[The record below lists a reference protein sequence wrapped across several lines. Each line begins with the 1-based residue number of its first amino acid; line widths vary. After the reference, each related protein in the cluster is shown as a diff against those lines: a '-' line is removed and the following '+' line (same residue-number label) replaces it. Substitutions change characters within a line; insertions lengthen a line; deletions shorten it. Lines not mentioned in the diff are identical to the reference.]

1 MGGKFVRCRS
11 YFGVKTNLLLLISVV
26 FTGMMAC
33 MEILGKLLGT
43 EERVKIMRLFLLNAE
58 MCFDVSDIMERSK
71 VSRSDLRREISLLL
85 KIGFV
90 KPKIFTKE
98 VQQKR
103 GNTMKVTKKKFSGW
117 QLSIDFSLLL
127 PVRNLLISSEPV
139 KKEDIIDR
147 FKNTGKVKLLLLSGV
162 FLQKEDSRV
171 DILIVGDDVKR
182 KSVENALR
190 SIEAEVGKELSYA
203 LFETQD
209 FIYRLNVYD
218 KFIRDILDF
227 PNEKILNKLTIP
239 L

>member
-1 MGGKFVRCRS
+1 
-11 YFGVKTNLLLLISVV
+11 
-26 FTGMMAC
+26 MMAG

-58 MCFDVSDIMERSK
+58 MCFDAADIMERSK
-71 VSRSDLRREISLLL
+71 VSRGDLRREISLLL

-90 KPKIFTKE
+90 KPKVFTKE
-98 VQQKR
+98 IQQKR
-103 GNTMKVTKKKFSGW
+103 GKTIKIIKKKFSGW
-117 QLSIDFSLLL
+117 QLSIDFPLLL

-139 KKEDIIDR
+139 KKENIIDR
-147 FKNTGKVKLLLLSGV
+147 FKSTGKVKLLLLSGV
-162 FLQKEDSRV
+162 FLQKEDSRI
-171 DILIVGDDVKR
+171 DILIVGDDVKK

-227 PNEKILNKLTIP
+227 PHEKILNKLTIP

>member
-1 MGGKFVRCRS
+1 
-11 YFGVKTNLLLLISVV
+11 
-26 FTGMMAC
+26 MAG

-58 MCFDVSDIMERSK
+58 MCFDTADIMDRSK
-71 VSRSDLRREISLLL
+71 VSRGDLRREISLLL

-90 KPKIFTKE
+90 KPKVFTKE
-98 VQQKR
+98 IQQKR
-103 GNTMKVTKKKFSGW
+103 GNNMKIIKKKFSGW
-117 QLSIDFSLLL
+117 QLAIDFPLLL
-127 PVRNLLISSEPV
+127 PTRNLLISSEPV
-139 KKEDIIDR
+139 KKENIIDR

-162 FLQKEDSRV
+162 FLQKEDSRI
-171 DILIVGDDVKR
+171 DILIVGDDIKR
-182 KSVENALR
+182 KSVENTLR

-227 PNEKILNKLTIP
+227 PHEKILNKLTIP

>member
-1 MGGKFVRCRS
+1 
-11 YFGVKTNLLLLISVV
+11 
-26 FTGMMAC
+26 MMAG

-58 MCFDVSDIMERSK
+58 MCFDVHDIMERSK

-98 VQQKR
+98 VEQKR
-103 GNTMKVTKKKFSGW
+103 GNTVKVIKKKFSGW
-117 QLSIDFSLLL
+117 QLAIDFPLLL
-127 PVRNLLISSEPV
+127 PTRNLLISSEPV
-139 KKEDIIDR
+139 KKENIIDR
-147 FKNTGKVKLLLLSGV
+147 FKNTGKVKLILLSGV

-171 DILIVGDDVKR
+171 DILIVGDDIKR
-182 KSVENALR
+182 KSVENTLR

-227 PNEKILNKLTIP
+227 PHEKILNKLSVP